1 MDSTARFRQALEEHR
16 HQVYTLACYHLGS
29 EEEAEDVT
37 QEVFV
42 RLWGNWRE
50 VGARPSCRPWLLRVA
65 RNLCLDH
72 HRHRQRGHALF
83 AQLEDPAVL
92 EQAPEREPGP
102 DQVLESAELRGQLE
116 EAIRQ
121 LEDPFR
127 AVVIL
132 REIEELS
139 YTEIAEALEMSM
151 DQVKV
156 TLHRARKRL
165 REMLMER
172 VSVNDI

>member
-1 MDSTARFRQALEEHR
+1 MDSTARFRIALEQHR

-42 RLWGNWRE
+42 RLWRNWE
-50 VGARPSCRPWLLRVA
+50 VVGTRPSCRPWLLHVA

-72 HRHRQRGHALF
+72 HRRRRRGRALF
-83 AQLEDPAVL
+83 AEMEDPLVL
-92 EQAPEREPGP
+92 DRAPERGPGP
-102 DQVLESAELRGQLE
+102 DEVLESAELRSELE
-116 EAIRQ
+116 NAIRK

-127 AVVIL
+127 SVVIL

-139 YTEIAEALEMSM
+139 YAEIAEAVDLSV

-156 TLHRARKRL
+156 TLYRARKRL

-172 VSVNDI
+172 VSVDGN